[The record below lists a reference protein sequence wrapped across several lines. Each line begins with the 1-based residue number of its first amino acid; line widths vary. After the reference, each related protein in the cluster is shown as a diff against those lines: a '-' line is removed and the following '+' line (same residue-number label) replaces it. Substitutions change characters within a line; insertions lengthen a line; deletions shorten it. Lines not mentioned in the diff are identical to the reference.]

1 MKLTFRLLI
10 LLFLLTGNSCNKE
23 DDLTPEEQLPQ
34 ATQTGEGTFACLVN
48 GELFNDTDGRYFN
61 CYYQFVDGGYYFF
74 IEGTDESNSI
84 IDINLSTNKKEIFEG
99 ETYKLSENI
108 EGNVWA
114 GGYFIISNREGKL
127 VTTSLE
133 NTGSLKIT
141 KLDFEKRIV
150 SGTFEFDIVH
160 PETGEI
166 IEVRQGRFDTL
177 FTQ

>member
-1 MKLTFRLLI
+1 
-10 LLFLLTGNSCNKE
+10 
-23 DDLTPEEQLPQ
+23 
-34 ATQTGEGTFACLVN
+34 
-48 GELFNDTDGRYFN
+48 N